1 MVDFLVPQEK
11 YLEAGAHIGTRNKNG
26 GMKEFIY
33 KVRED
38 GLHVL
43 DLKKLDER
51 LKAASRLLASSD
63 KEGVFVVSNKD
74 NARQPVEKFCELTGF
89 KPLLGRFT
97 PGRFTNPSR
106 TDFVEPKLVVVVD
119 PGADKQAVKEAYSV
133 NVPVIALC
141 DTNNNPSM
149 IDLVLPTNNKGRKA
163 IALIFW
169 VLSREVLKG
178 RGEIASSEDFAAKPE
193 DFEAVFA
200 QVVEAPASPAVQV
213 Q

>member
-1 MVDFLVPQEK
+1 
-11 YLEAGAHIGTRNKNG
+11 LEAGAHIGTRNKNG

-51 LKAASRLLASSD
+51 LKAAGKMLSD
-63 KEGVFVVSNKD
+63 APDKNGVFIVSNKD
-74 NARQPVEKFCELTGF
+74 NAKTAIQKFCGLTGF
-89 KPLLGRFT
+89 NALMGRFT

-106 TDFVEPKLVVVVD
+106 DDFVEPKLVLVVD
-119 PGADKQAVKEAYSV
+119 PGMEKQAVREAFSI

-149 IDLVLPTNNKGRKA
+149 IDLILPTNNKGRKA
-163 IALIFW
+163 IALVFW
-169 VLSREVLKG
+169 VLAREIAKN
-178 RGEIASSEDFAAKPE
+178 RGEISSYEEFAHPQE
-193 DFEAVFA
+193 EFEAV
-200 QVVEAPASPAVQV
+200 
-213 Q
+213 